1 MLYRFGRFLSRLLFT
16 LTGRLESIGSES
28 IPEAGGVIVCS
39 NHISHLDPPAVGA
52 GMSRQVHFMAKEE
65 LFRVPVLG
73 ELIRR
78 VGAFPVRR
86 GTADRRA
93 LKRAIELLNEGHVVG
108 LFPEGTRST
117 DGKLRSP
124 EPGVGLIVLK
134 SGAPVVP
141 AAVSGTNRVLPS
153 GSSRL
158 RRHRCRVAYG
168 SPMRFDDLAGSCDRS
183 AVEEVG
189 RRIMSAIAEL
199 QSPQGS

>member
-1 MLYRFGRFLSRLLFT
+1 MLYRFGRLLSKFLFK
-16 LTGRLESIGSES
+16 LTGGLESSGFEH
-28 IPEAGGVIVCS
+28 IPRTGGVIVCS

-65 LFRVPVLG
+65 LFKVPVLG

-78 VGAFPVRR
+78 VGAFPVMR

-93 LKRAIELLNEGHVVG
+93 LKRAIELLNEGRVVG
-108 LFPEGTRST
+108 LFPEGTRSP
-117 DGKLRSP
+117 DGKLRCP

-141 AAVSGTNRVLPS
+141 AAVSGTNRVLPL

-158 RRHRCRVAYG
+158 RHHRCRIEYG
-168 SPMRFDDLAGSCDRS
+168 SPMRFDDLGGSCDRS
-183 AVEEVG
+183 AIEEVG

-199 QSPQGS
+199 QSSRES